1 MSMWAGGRWRVRVP
15 AQPSPSGQGR
25 GTLVVVTG
33 CDSGIGLSVA
43 ELLRRRGYVLAVS
56 YLTSNPFEGVAGVH
70 ACRMDLRVPADVEAF
85 VGFVN
90 RLCASGYSLSAVVN
104 NAGVALGGP
113 VEDLPMSLFREVF
126 EVNFFG
132 AVASDSSS
140 IARRATSNRRRAVK
154 NASAV
159 ESSSN

>member
-1 MSMWAGGRWRVRVP
+1 MINLLKLLNNAAGQVVALGFTQAHISGGGLLCQAALLCNVNRDANKVR
-15 AQPSPSGQGR
+15 AI
-25 GTLVVVTG
+25 T
-33 CDSGIGLSVA
+33 C
-43 ELLRRRGYVLAVS
+43 
-56 YLTSNPFEGVAGVH
+56 
-70 ACRMDLRVPADVEAF
+70 
-85 VGFVN
+85 FVN
-90 RLCASGYSLSAVVN
+90 QLCASGHSLAAVVS